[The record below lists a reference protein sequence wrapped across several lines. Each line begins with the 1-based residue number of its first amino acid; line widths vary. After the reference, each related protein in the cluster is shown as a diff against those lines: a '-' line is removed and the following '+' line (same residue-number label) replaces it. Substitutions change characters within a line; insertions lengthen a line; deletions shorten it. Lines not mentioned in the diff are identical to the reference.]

1 MREASVAHPAHEQ
14 RRRRSFCSVPQARAS
29 SARYGSEGKKRGLP
43 GAAAYGEADP
53 PAGAAAYGEQALPQ
67 AQPHT
72 VKQALPRT
80 RRHSAQRNL
89 PRVRTCPVCRRLG
102 SGMDQD
108 TWGIPLSFGFYRNRY
123 SPGRGIVFIL
133 SQIDRGVNKRR
144 QEFTDRLQTDP
155 VFVQKRVVNLL

>member
-1 MREASVAHPAHEQ
+1 MREASVVHPAHEQ
-14 RRRRSFCSVPQARAS
+14 RRRSSFCSVPQARAS
-29 SARYGSEGKKRGLP
+29 SARYGSAGKKRGRP
-43 GAAAYGEADP
+43 GAAAYGETGPPADAAAYGEAGPPADAAVYGEADP
-53 PAGAAAYGEQALPQ
+53 PAGAAAFGAAESPA
-67 AQPHT
+67 
-72 VKQALPRT
+72 
-80 RRHSAQRNL
+80 
-89 PRVRTCPVCRRLG
+89 CPVCRRLG

-123 SPGRGIVFIL
+123 SPGWGIVFIL

>member
-1 MREASVAHPAHEQ
+1 MSIP
-14 RRRRSFCSVPQARAS
+14 PTS
-29 SARYGSEGKKRGLP
+29 SG
-43 GAAAYGEADP
+43 GAAASAPFRRRARAPHGTDQRGKNAD
-53 PAGAAAYGEQALPQ
+53 GR

-72 VKQALPRT
+72 ARQALPRTQPHTAKQALPRT
-80 RRHSAQRNL
+80 RRYTAKQTLPQARRHSAQRNL

-123 SPGRGIVFIL
+123 SPGWGIVFIL